1 MKPSEAINFTIA
13 SIISAENEDFTEEVK
28 QAVIK
33 NLDGYKD
40 SEKHDWRKILEPLG
54 EDADKWVEFLTAL
67 EGVDEDETFE
77 K

>member
-13 SIISAENEDFTEEVK
+13 SIISAENEEFTEDVK

-40 SEKHDWRKILEPLG
+40 SEKHDWKKILEPLG
-54 EDADKWVEFLTAL
+54 EDAYKYIEFLTAL
-67 EGVDEDETFE
+67 EGIDEDETFE